1 MKRISKIYCRLI
13 LNRVF
18 LCCAL
23 LTLISCKETI
33 NSIVEYIPY
42 AELPPD
48 YTLENA
54 KDDHLVVF
62 ENGNITS
69 GQDIWDAFLQEIEQ
83 GKQCMVRLA
92 FYYSLDNQNIDPDY
106 YEKIKDDYPHLFI
119 QDLSFDGQVYTLY
132 SVEDGKEYAF
142 QYKYL
147 KKFYETSPVYST
159 AEYSEAIRYVLIND
173 NEVTWEQ
180 IIKGMLSSR
189 MGQQIDHKTVYSKI
203 IYTE

>member
-1 MKRISKIYCRLI
+1 MRKRTKSYCISIFSRVLI
-13 LNRVF
+13 CYVMLM
-18 LCCAL
+18 LS
-23 LTLISCKETI
+23 SCNSPL
-33 NSIVEYIPY
+33 NSIVDYIPY
-42 AELPPD
+42 ADIPSD

-54 KDDHLVVF
+54 KDDQLVVF

-69 GQDIWDAFLQEIEQ
+69 GQDIWDVFLQEIEQ

-92 FYYSLDNQNIDPDY
+92 FYYTLDNQNIDPDY
-106 YEKIKDDYPHLFI
+106 YEEIKDDYPHLFI
-119 QDLSFDGQVYTLY
+119 QDLSFDGQIYTHY

-147 KKFYETSPVYST
+147 KKFHETPPAYST
-159 AEYSEAIRYVLIND
+159 VEYSETIRYVLIND

-180 IIKGMLSSR
+180 IFRGMVSSA
-189 MGQQIDHKTVYSKI
+189 MGQYIDHKTVYSKI